1 MARPRLGEML
11 VQAGLIT
18 AEQLRFALEA
28 QSRTHARLGRIL
40 IDHRMVSEDS
50 VLETLARIA
59 NIPRL
64 DLARAPVDPAVI
76 AALPGINADWCLDHG
91 VVPLAIDR
99 AHRQLAVVITDPTD
113 ISALDE
119 LTFRSSARVTPV
131 LGSEH
136 QVQHLVRHLFYGV
149 ALDRS
154 VQQAASPMRPM
165 DGMAEMMDDG
175 EILRDMNEIR
185 NHLQGTTPDASRVPF
200 AEDLQVFEGEDGGDD
215 RAAWAVQLAPLVD
228 AQQAAAR
235 ELQALFELCV
245 ARGLIKRQEYLER
258 LARIPD

>member
-18 AEQLRFALEA
+18 EAQLRFALEA

-40 IDHRMVSEDS
+40 IDHRMVSEEA
-50 VLETLARIA
+50 VLDTLARIA
-59 NIPRL
+59 NVPRL
-64 DLARAPVDPAVI
+64 DLARAPVEPTVI
-76 AALPGINADWCLDHG
+76 AALAGINADWCLDHG
-91 VVPLAIDR
+91 VVPIALDR

-119 LTFRSSARVTPV
+119 LSFRSSARVTPV

-154 VQQAASPMRPM
+154 VQEAGTPMRPM
-165 DGMAEMMDDG
+165 AGMAEMMDGG
-175 EILRDMNEIR
+175 EILHDMNEIR
-185 NHLQGTTPDASRVPF
+185 NHLQGTTPDASRRPLEEIPVLEVQEES
-200 AEDLQVFEGEDGGDD
+200 AD
-215 RAAWAVQLAPLVD
+215 RAAWAVQLAPLLD